1 MGERYSSL
9 KPANGLV
16 IILHPQKKHVNVW
29 SHQLRKLVCDNET
42 LEWKFKERSR
52 KFVESL

>member
-42 LEWKFKERSR
+42 LE
-52 KFVESL
+52 